1 MKSIII
7 DIVKMYVSAT
17 FRSLISACALGLMIM
32 LLAAQTK
39 VVDYV
44 DNSLAE
50 AGIIE
55 EPGVFTLA
63 VITPDEEETTEDMSI
78 LADISVDDV
87 VAVYDFLSDPVKRD
101 ELFTFANDQ
110 LIAIA
115 DYVED

>member
-17 FRSLISACALGLMIM
+17 FRALIAACALGLMIM
-32 LLAAQTK
+32 LLAGQSK

-44 DNSLAE
+44 DNTLAE

-63 VITPDEEETTEDMSI
+63 VITPDEEATAEDTFV
-78 LADISVDDV
+78 LPDISVDDV

-115 DYVED
+115 DSVED